1 VHVPELLGGVRIDPI
16 TAEAAYEVKLDTTR
30 ARNDRLVDLLRRYT
44 TRRSFREGAAAP
56 GHPGGSG
63 GGEATRSFSTTLN
76 FDKLNVVDY
85 ESSD

>member
-16 TAEAAYEVKLDTTR
+16 TAEGAYEVKLDTTR

-44 TRRSFREGAAAP
+44 SRRSFREGAAAP
-56 GHPGGSG
+56 GHPGGA
-63 GGEATRSFSTTLN
+63 GEATRSFSTTLN